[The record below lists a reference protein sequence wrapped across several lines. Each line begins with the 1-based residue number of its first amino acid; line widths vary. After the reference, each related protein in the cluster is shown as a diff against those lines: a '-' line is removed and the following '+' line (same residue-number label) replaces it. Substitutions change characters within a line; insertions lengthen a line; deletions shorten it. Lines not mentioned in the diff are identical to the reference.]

1 MIKTKH
7 GRTRA
12 KGSKVELMAD
22 IICIMLSLEEN
33 IPGFTDECADF
44 MRKAGDLE
52 KMDDNAD
59 T

>member
-12 KGSKVELMAD
+12 EGSKGELMAD

-33 IPGFTDECADF
+33 IPGFADECADL
-44 MRKAGDLE
+44 MRKAGDLQ
-52 KMDDNAD
+52 KMNDDAD

>member
-7 GRTRA
+7 GRTRV

-33 IPGFTDECADF
+33 IPGFADECVDF
-44 MRKAGDLE
+44 MRKAEALE
-52 KMDDNAD
+52 DMDDATD
-59 T
+59 S